1 MTALATT
8 DELAARLP
16 FVMDTDE
23 EREATG
29 ALEDLSDDARH
40 YGRSTWD
47 DPATVPAEV
56 KNLVLRAAARHMKN
70 PDGFTSS
77 RAGDENV
84 YWTDRGQDSG
94 SATFTEAEI
103 KKLKALSGRSTG
115 FHSSTISAWGSPD
128 RDTAGTSQLVRDE
141 NGFLMPMPSVDPW

>member
-8 DELAARLP
+8 EELALRLP

-29 ALEDLSDDARH
+29 ALDDLSDDARI
-40 YGRSTWD
+40 YGRGTWGD
-47 DPATVPAEV
+47 TVACPDEV

-70 PDGFTSS
+70 YDGFTSS

-84 YWTDRGQDSG
+84 YWTDRGHEAG
-94 SATFTEAEI
+94 SAYFTEREI
-103 KKLKALSGRSTG
+103 KKLKALAGSRAG
-115 FHSSTISAWGSPD
+115 FHSVAASAWGTPD
-128 RDTAGTSQLVRDE
+128 RRTYPDD
-141 NGFLMPMPSVDPW
+141 GFPQFPIEAL